1 MLDHPEGALDAHR
14 QLHPID
20 LEAQLAHIQA
30 GGGLKLARGLWSGQW
45 RHGALEAVHET
56 TLRRSKPAASP
67 LARENDSHQSIASRE
82 LRARRAFFLLDEI
95 GWNPL
100 KTVSFT
106 TGIGRYI
113 FQLIRYIKY
122 SKKSRDY
129 PLLKISPILSD
140 YKKEAGDSNS
150 LYFLQDLACSQYIL
164 KNNYERH
171 IDIGSRLDGF
181 VAQICAS
188 RPLEVMDI
196 RPSKS
201 QINNIN
207 FTQADILN
215 IDPGLIERYDLVT
228 SLHAL
233 EHVGLGRYGDP
244 IDDKGFIKGLKNTRL
259 LAKASGEILI
269 SIPVASIPRNII
281 EFNAQRVFSSKTIL
295 ETLRHSFAGDE
306 LMWWCACDSSRR
318 PVSGNSDE
326 HLKATLRE
334 FKGVGFVATSWRKK

>member
-1 MLDHPEGALDAHR
+1 M
-14 QLHPID
+14 
-20 LEAQLAHIQA
+20 
-30 GGGLKLARGLWSGQW
+30 
-45 RHGALEAVHET
+45 
-56 TLRRSKPAASP
+56 
-67 LARENDSHQSIASRE
+67 
-82 LRARRAFFLLDEI
+82 LDEI

-100 KTVSFT
+100 KTASFA

-113 FQLIRYIKY
+113 FQLIRYIKN
-122 SKKSRDY
+122 SKKTSNR

-140 YKKEAGDSNS
+140 YRKEAGDSNS

-181 VAQICAS
+181 VGQICAS

-201 QINNIN
+201 KINNIS

-215 IDPGLIERYDLVT
+215 VNPDLIERYDLVT

-244 IDDKGFIKGLKNTRL
+244 IDAKGFIKGLKNSRL
-259 LAKASGEILI
+259 LAKTSGEILI
-269 SIPVASIPRNII
+269 SIPVASIPRDIT

-295 ETLRHSFAGDE
+295 KTLRHSFAGDD
-306 LMWWCACDSSRR
+306 LKWWCACDSSRQ
-318 PVSGNSDE
+318 PISGYSDE
-326 HLKATLRE
+326 TLEATLSE
-334 FKGVGFVATSWRKK
+334 FRGVGFLATSWRKK